1 MKPKIWTVIVFAI
14 LALAVISYEINFT
27 EIKPSPP
34 LWNIPFIL
42 WSSFFVTMLVIL
54 LTYLRFVLFPEEEVE
69 KSFAEKMRE
78 N

>member
-1 MKPKIWTVIVFAI
+1 MKPKIWNVIVFAI

-27 EIKPSPP
+27 EIKPSPS

-42 WSSFFVTMLVIL
+42 WSSFLVTMLVIF
-54 LTYLRFVLFPEEEVE
+54 LTYLRFVLFPQEEVG
-69 KSFAEKMRE
+69 KSFTEKVGE